1 MTHDAAITAT
11 YQEFVAD
18 LRDKVGGL
26 TGWSIAYD
34 SSGADPYPTGN
45 TFAWQTPTGEYIECN
60 YDGALTYRYGT
71 DYDTGTGSW
80 NTEWSQPGG
89 NSPDP
94 VQGNYQSIQPTDQ
107 VQYWLSYFD
116 RGFVYYVSRE
126 VGDGGDGGA
135 FVGFAEISKTWDYT
149 TAQTDD
155 SEMAYAMEG
164 KESGADYGGVNE
176 MNRMGRGASDDNT
189 APARGLLNPDGNFG
203 NFPMTEQTFQHCS
216 TYDSG
221 LVGTHDLWA
230 LDDSDTRTAH
240 LDTVDVGGTPTWKVV
255 KEYLSTPRLMRIA

>member
-34 SSGADPYPTGN
+34 SSGADPYPQDN
-45 TFAWQTPTGEYIECN
+45 TFAWQTPTGEYIEVL
-60 YDGALTYRYGT
+60 YTTSGGIQYRYGK

-80 NTEWSQPGG
+80 NSEWSTPGG
-89 NSPDP
+89 QSVDPIGGQYNS
-94 VQGNYQSIQPTDQ
+94 VGATDQ
-107 VQYWLSYFD
+107 VQYWLTYFD
-116 RGFVYYVSRE
+116 RGFCYYVSRE
-126 VGDGGDGGA
+126 VGDGNDSGA

-155 SEMAYAMEG
+155 SEMVFEMEG
-164 KESGADYGGVNE
+164 KASGAEYGTIDWS
-176 MNRMGRGASDDNT
+176 NRMGRNGSDDNT

-203 NFPMTEQTFQHCS
+203 NFPMT
-216 TYDSG
+216 
-221 LVGTHDLWA
+221 
-230 LDDSDTRTAH
+230 
-240 LDTVDVGGTPTWKVV
+240 
-255 KEYLSTPRLMRIA
+255 